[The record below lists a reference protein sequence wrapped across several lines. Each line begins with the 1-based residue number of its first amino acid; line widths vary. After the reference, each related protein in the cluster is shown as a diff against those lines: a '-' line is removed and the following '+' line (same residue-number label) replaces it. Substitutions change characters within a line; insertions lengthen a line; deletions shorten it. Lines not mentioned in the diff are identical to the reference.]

1 MTVCVK
7 ASCALC
13 NTWNDFSLCV
23 ILWLWQA
30 ARFSIRIQIS
40 NRQYEEDRCPSQV
53 WLWTR
58 SLSFCLRLKAYSED
72 GLSAPP
78 WALMAR
84 CSDTSKHNVT
94 IKLDLIQPD
103 KQNCSCGE
111 QTSVCQPPV
120 SLWTGL
126 GPLPG
131 NQIVLFRPTNC
142 RRGIGC
148 ERCLSLSI
156 LKARTGFVR
165 VFFFFL
171 PFVASIHLC
180 ISTKS
185 FGSIIS
191 SALC

>member
-30 ARFSIRIQIS
+30 ARFSNRIQIS

-58 SLSFCLRLKAYSED
+58 SLSFCLCLKAYSED
-72 GLSAPP
+72 GLSSPP